1 MANRMRK
8 MISGKIHR
16 ATDTGANLHYVG
28 SVTIDADLLDAAD
41 ILPGEPVDIVD
52 VNNGNRLTAYTIPG
66 ERGKG
71 EIILNS
77 VAAHLV
83 TPGDLVI
90 IMCYW
95 WMDDESARTYEPRV
109 GLVDEH
115 NKIRDLGDEP
125 GQVPEGTEGLES
137 SGIPFSEVR

>member
-16 ATDTGANLHYVG
+16 ATVTGADLHYVG

-41 ILPGEPVDIVD
+41 ILPGESVDIVD
-52 VNNGNRLTAYTIPG
+52 VNNGNRLTTYTIPG

-71 EIILNS
+71 EVILNGA
-77 VAAHLV
+77 AAHLV

-90 IMCYW
+90 IMCYS

-109 GLVDEH
+109 VLVDEH